1 MRSAIAL
8 TLILTGCGNPS
19 SPRADDAANGAPA
32 RGQAVPISDLHFND
46 YQLEEIAVS
55 LVRRAEQRGIDVSH
69 GRNRVERL
77 ISLEASLGRSTLA
90 LARVNAL
97 VSLITATDAGRWAK
111 LRQRAD
117 LEFSRRDDEVAR
129 RVSDLLQRWQLRKS
143 EVAWSHLSSNY
154 RYFISREGWERE
166 FHQFV
171 SARPPD
177 AATWAWL
184 ILRYDAP
191 SVKQQ
196 YGTADA
202 EAAYRFYL
210 EFSRLGEARQARE
223 VFSVPGIE
231 ISYK

>member
-8 TLILTGCGNPS
+8 ILILTACGNPS
-19 SPRADDAANGAPA
+19 SQPSGDVAGEAQD
-32 RGQAVPISDLHFND
+32 RGRVVPISDLHFND
-46 YQLEEIAVS
+46 HQLEEIAAS
-55 LVRRAEQRGIDVSH
+55 LVRRAQQRGIAVSH

-77 ISLEASLGRSTLA
+77 ISLEGSLGRSTLA

-97 VSLITATDAGRWAK
+97 VSQITATDAGRWAK

-117 LEFSRRDDEVAR
+117 VEFSGRNDGVAR

-143 EVAWSHLSSNY
+143 DTAWSHLSSNY
-154 RYFISREGWERE
+154 RYFISRDGWERE
-166 FHQFV
+166 FNQFV
-171 SARPPD
+171 SKRPAD

-184 ILRYDAP
+184 ILRYDAS

-196 YGTADA
+196 YGTADS

-210 EFSRLGEARQARE
+210 EFSRLGDAREARA

-231 ISYK
+231 IGYK